1 MKNTKMFSI
10 KDKQNIINESGFTLI
25 EIMVAT
31 TIALMI
37 VGSVYAAFRTSLK
50 VYQRDEVRMIMLQR
64 CRVALDKIA
73 QDISNMFYAENDQE
87 LIMITQDYADSETS
101 LDLDMISFVTVVE
114 PNLRDYTPTEEN
126 TSSTRIT
133 SESGEEQENQ
143 LPSDLVR
150 VVYFV
155 VQNPD
160 DQNSRSLVRLET
172 SNLDT
177 EELTN
182 TLSEMQSSATLSR
195 EMQEELRQSIL
206 VDYVTALNIRYYDG
220 TDWVDEWD
228 IEEEGRLP
236 SAIEIT
242 LSITD
247 ADNKGKSLTQ
257 AVVVYLPFS
266 RPSGEEGSM
275 MAGQMAR

>member
-1 MKNTKMFSI
+1 MFSV
-10 KDKQNIINESGFTLI
+10 KGNQNSSNESGFTLI

-50 VYQRDEVRMIMLQR
+50 VYQRDEVKMIMLQR
-64 CRVALDKIA
+64 CRVALDRIA
-73 QDISNMFYAENDQE
+73 QDLSNMFYAENDQE

-114 PNLRDYTPTEEN
+114 PNLKDYTPSEES
-126 TSSTRIT
+126 TSSTSVT
-133 SESGEEQENQ
+133 SESEEENQ

-150 VVYFV
+150 VVYFI

-160 DQNSRSLVRLET
+160 DQNSKSLVRIET
-172 SNLDT
+172 NELDP
-177 EELTN
+177 EELN
-182 TLSEMQSSATLSR
+182 NMLSEMQSSATLSDDLQEQLR
-195 EMQEELRQSIL
+195 ESIL

-228 IEEEGRLP
+228 MEEEGRLP
-236 SAIEIT
+236 SAVEIT

-257 AVVVYLPFS
+257 AIVVYLPFS
-266 RPSGEEGSM
+266 RPSSEEDNM
-275 MAGQMAR
+275 MAGQTAR

>member
-1 MKNTKMFSI
+1 MFLTKV
-10 KDKQNIINESGFTLI
+10 KQNNESGFTLI

-87 LIMITQDYADSETS
+87 LIMITQDYADRETS
-101 LDLDMISFVTVVE
+101 LDLDMMSFVTVVE
-114 PNLRDYTPTEEN
+114 PNLRDYIPTEEN
-126 TSSTRIT
+126 TSSTSIT
-133 SESGEEQENQ
+133 SESEEEQENQ

-160 DQNSRSLVRLET
+160 DQNVRSLVRLET
-172 SNLDT
+172 SKIDT

-182 TLSEMQSSATLSR
+182 TLSEMQSSVILSE
-195 EMQEELRQSIL
+195 EMQKELRQSIL

-220 TDWVDEWD
+220 TNWVDEWD

-236 SAIEIT
+236 SAVEVT

-257 AVVVYLPFS
+257 AIVVYLPIS
-266 RPSGEEGSM
+266 TPSNEESNM
-275 MAGQMAR
+275 MSGQAVR

>member
-1 MKNTKMFSI
+1 MFSM
-10 KDKQNIINESGFTLI
+10 KFSMKSKQNNINESGFTLI

-64 CRVALDKIA
+64 CRVALDRIA

-114 PNLRDYTPTEEN
+114 PNLKDYTPTEDN
-126 TSSTRIT
+126 TGSTNIT
-133 SESGEEQENQ
+133 SESEEEEENQ

-160 DQNSRSLVRLET
+160 DQNARSLVRLET

-182 TLSEMQSSATLSR
+182 TLSEMQSSATLSE
-195 EMQEELRQSIL
+195 EMQDMLRESIL

-236 SAIEIT
+236 NAVEIT

-257 AVVVYLPFS
+257 AIVVYLPFS
-266 RPSGEEGSM
+266 NPSGEGDNT
-275 MAGQMAR
+275 MAGQTTR

>member
-1 MKNTKMFSI
+1 MQTIKN
-10 KDKQNIINESGFTLI
+10 KQNINESGFTLI

-64 CRVALDKIA
+64 CRVALDRIA
-73 QDISNMFYAENDQE
+73 QDLSNMFYAENDQE
-87 LIMITQDYADSETS
+87 LTMITQDYADSETS
-101 LDLDMISFVTVVE
+101 LDLDMISFVTIVE
-114 PNLRDYTPTEEN
+114 PNIRDYIMTEEN
-126 TSSTRIT
+126 TSSTNTT
-133 SESGEEQENQ
+133 SESQEEEENQ

-150 VVYFV
+150 VVYFI

-160 DQNSRSLVRLET
+160 DQNAKSLVRIET
-172 SNLDT
+172 NNLDI

-182 TLSEMQSSATLSR
+182 TLSEMQSSTTLS
-195 EMQEELRQSIL
+195 EELQEELRESIL

-228 IEEEGRLP
+228 MEEEGRLP
-236 SAIEIT
+236 GAIEVT

-257 AVVVYLPFS
+257 AIVVYLPFS
-266 RPSGEEGSM
+266 RPSSEEGNTM
-275 MAGQMAR
+275 TGQTTR